1 MCKNNNRRSCRPR
14 DLLLLLGYGLLQ
26 RRRRRKKKSSTQI
39 RNKTQNPPATQPPT
53 PPTPLRK
60 LVKVGIIVVV
70 VVVLTP
76 SEPPSVCQTDTQLG
90 WLHTI
95 LPRTTTCKDNQP
107 QAKKKKKENQNKT
120 KAYLL
125 TTRIILEQKITP
137 TPPAVLLNPRTH
149 HTVQT
154 PVQTREQTE

>member
-1 MCKNNNRRSCRPR
+1 MCKNNNRRSCPPR

-26 RRRRRKKKSSTQI
+26 RRRRRKKSGTQI

-70 VVVLTP
+70 VVVLT
-76 SEPPSVCQTDTQLG
+76 SSVCQTDTQLG

-107 QAKKKKKENQNKT
+107 QEKKEKRKQNKT
-120 KAYLL
+120 NAYLL
-125 TTRIILEQKITP
+125 TTRIIPEQKITP
-137 TPPAVLLNPRTH
+137 TPPLVLLNPRTH

>member
-1 MCKNNNRRSCRPR
+1 
-14 DLLLLLGYGLLQ
+14 
-26 RRRRRKKKSSTQI
+26 
-39 RNKTQNPPATQPPT
+39 
-53 PPTPLRK
+53 LRK

-70 VVVLTP
+70 VVLTA

-107 QAKKKKKENQNKT
+107 QGKKKTKQNKTKQNKT

-137 TPPAVLLNPRTH
+137 TAPPVLLNPRTH

>member
-1 MCKNNNRRSCRPR
+1 MRKNNNRRSCPPR

-26 RRRRRKKKSSTQI
+26 RRRRSKKSGTQI

-70 VVVLTP
+70 VVVVLT
-76 SEPPSVCQTDTQLG
+76 PSVCQTDTQLG

-95 LPRTTTCKDNQP
+95 LPRTTTCKDNQT
-107 QAKKKKKENQNKT
+107 QEKKEKRKQKKT

-137 TPPAVLLNPRTH
+137 TPPLVLLNPRTH

>member
-1 MCKNNNRRSCRPR
+1 
-14 DLLLLLGYGLLQ
+14 
-26 RRRRRKKKSSTQI
+26 
-39 RNKTQNPPATQPPT
+39 
-53 PPTPLRK
+53 LRK

-107 QAKKKKKENQNKT
+107 QAKKKKNKTKQNKI

-137 TPPAVLLNPRTH
+137 TSPPVLLNPRTH

-154 PVQTREQTE
+154 PVQTRE